1 MAVLNQSM
9 SNDTEANDKKNI
21 KLTPQQIDVL
31 KKKDE
36 EKREKAETKKEA
48 EKKEVAKARLKNG
61 VTFVRKDTRP
71 GIYSTNGTGKRLQIR
86 DRGHYFTKK
95 DSEIKFLDS
104 DSEIVELAPEAPKKD
119 K

>member
-1 MAVLNQSM
+1 MAVINPNPIDKLNMEEEQ
-9 SNDTEANDKKNI
+9 KKN
-21 KLTPQQIDVL
+21 
-31 KKKDE
+31 E
-36 EKREKAETKKEA
+36 EKRQKAKNKEKAE
-48 EKKEVAKARLKNG
+48 EKKAITKARLKNG

-71 GIYSTNGTGKRLQIR
+71 GIYSTNGIGKRLQIR